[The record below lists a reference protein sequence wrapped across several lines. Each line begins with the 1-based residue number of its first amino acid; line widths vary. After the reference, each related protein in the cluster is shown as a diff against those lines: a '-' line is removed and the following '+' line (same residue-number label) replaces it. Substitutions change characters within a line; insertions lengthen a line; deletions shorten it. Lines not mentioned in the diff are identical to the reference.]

1 MTFSFIDVKVPGE
14 TSQNNKPQMLNEAP
28 ADYGEQVEV
37 NIDDILSL
45 DEASFDDYIE
55 DMTIEE
61 LEKLEEGI
69 IGGTAKLVGKGIG
82 AAAKL
87 AGKGIGAVAHR
98 MSTAGRADSAERKLA
113 KLKKKQKDR
122 QRLDVAKKGI
132 AALKMGTN
140 EAMDPVDKKEVKKK
154 FHNRKDKD
162 INNDGEEDR
171 EDEYL
176 HKKRKAI
183 SKATSKPTEDEP
195 EGEKGETAE
204 MNPKMKDKKKMEKT
218 TKEDM
223 DNKMFVL
230 RKQAR
235 ANQKRIDQGK
245 KPFTP
250 LHPDHKNLIKPIKKK
265 PLTNKQFVANK
276 QAAINKKKMGESKIR
291 EALLSVLEGG
301 RLDNRDDYD
310 EKFRGKGAKDMKKDH
325 MKGDV
330 DDTLKLAVKDVSD
343 AGRRGP
349 SPKARSG
356 ADKMNVGDKKIVK
369 GGTPTPNQKM
379 ENLIQA
385 YKNVTMLGEK
395 HTHHISVQN
404 YDDYDSKNIHKKYGL
419 KILKHPD
426 KRMHGGPYGDHVI
439 LHGSKRNLDR
449 FNNDNLGGEEKV
461 KTGTPAHPA
470 GKTVSGAPK
479 TKK

>member
-1 MTFSFIDVKVPGE
+1 FIDVKVPGE
-14 TSQNNKPQMLNEAP
+14 TSQNNKPQKLEEALEP
-28 ADYGEQVEV
+28 NAMAKAANASAKKAAEKRKKSMAKAGYKVEEV

-61 LEKLEEGI
+61 LKELEEGI

-140 EAMDPVDKKEVKKK
+140 EAMDPVDKKAVKKK
-154 FHNRKDKD
+154 FHSRKDKD
-162 INNDGEEDR
+162 IDNDGDVDSS
-171 EDEYL
+171 DEYL
-176 HKKRKAI
+176 HKRRKAI

-218 TKEDM
+218 TREDM

-235 ANQKRIDQGK
+235 ANQRRIDQGK

-250 LHPDHKNLIKPIKKK
+250 LHPDHKNLIKPIK
-265 PLTNKQFVANK
+265 
-276 QAAINKKKMGESKIR
+276 KKKMGESKIR

-395 HTHHISVQN
+395 HTH
-404 YDDYDSKNIHKKYGL
+404 
-419 KILKHPD
+419 
-426 KRMHGGPYGDHVI
+426 
-439 LHGSKRNLDR
+439 
-449 FNNDNLGGEEKV
+449 
-461 KTGTPAHPA
+461 
-470 GKTVSGAPK
+470 
-479 TKK
+479 